1 MTHRPSCF
9 SPSRRRLLPILCAT
23 TAFSLAATLTP
34 AVAAPMPIAAT
45 QEQTAVNRT
54 CYDTSVPGTVEEQ
67 RLDNASPGGQ
77 PVPPQI
83 LERSGFDDDVERFT
97 RILCALPGYRPALAV
112 VRAQGDALWTTA
124 IRRAQRTQQTPDL
137 PSTDDRGLY
146 WARISMAKALRQWQP
161 RKPLQAAERAELIR
175 TLEYASRGITSTRF
189 DHGVRRVLVTG
200 FDPFTLD
207 ADIRIGNPSGA
218 NALSLDGT
226 RWRVNGETVQIQT
239 VVFPVRY
246 TDFDEGMVE
255 HALAPH
261 YRPGPQRAE
270 LVMTVSQG
278 RVGLFDLEVFN
289 GRRRSVVS
297 IGDNNNLWGGGT
309 VAAPV
314 VAPGMPPGPEWLTS
328 SLPMTE
334 MAATAV
340 PPFRTRVNTSVLEI
354 PAGQTTPVRRPD
366 GPTPGSIA
374 SEGAGGGYLSNEVA
388 YRNTL
393 QRDLLHPAMPA
404 GHLHVPVLQFGAGN
418 TSEITD
424 PSYEANRDAIVAGSH
439 AILRTALTTLP

>member
-1 MTHRPSCF
+1 MTLRPS
-9 SPSRRRLLPILCAT
+9 RLTTALCAS
-23 TAFSLAATLTP
+23 TALTLAATLATTLTP
-34 AVAAPMPIAAT
+34 AVAAPASYDRA
-45 QEQTAVNRT
+45 
-54 CYDTSVPGTVEEQ
+54 CYDTSVPGTVEEE
-67 RLDNASPGGQ
+67 RLDNASSPGGQ
-77 PVPPQI
+77 AVPPQI
-83 LERSGFDDDVERFT
+83 LERSGFSRQVSQFT
-97 RILCALPGYRPALAV
+97 RTLCALAGYHPASAV
-112 VRAQGDALWTTA
+112 VRAQGEALWRTA
-124 IRRAQRTQQTPDL
+124 IHRARAVHEAPAL
-137 PSTDDRGLY
+137 PATDDRGLY

-161 RKPLQAAERAELIR
+161 RQPLQASQRAELIR
-175 TLEYASRGITSTRF
+175 SFEYASRGITSTRF
-189 DHGVRRVLVTG
+189 DDGVRRVLVTG

-226 RWRVNGETVQIQT
+226 RWQVNGETVQIET

-246 TDFDEGMVE
+246 TDFDEGMIE
-255 HALAPH
+255 DALAPH
-261 YRPGPQRAE
+261 YRPGPQHAE
-270 LVMTVSQG
+270 LVMTASQG

-309 VAAPV
+309 ITAPV
-314 VAPGMPPGPEWLTS
+314 VAPGMPAGPEWLTS
-328 SLPMTE
+328 SLPMTK

-340 PPFRTRVNTSVLEI
+340 PPYRTRVNTSVLEI

-366 GPTPGSIA
+366 GPTAGSIA

-393 QRDLLHPAMPA
+393 QRELLDPSMPA

-418 TSEITD
+418 TTAITD
-424 PSYEANRDAIVAGSH
+424 PTYESNRNAIVSGSH
-439 AILRTALTTLP
+439 AILRAAL